1 MMGRCGVK
9 MIDIGEINI
18 SFEISVVIVTYIT
31 IYVKLGKMDRR
42 LKKLENGNMPEKP
55 QKGVLKAIRH
65 LISMLLSK

>member
-1 MMGRCGVK
+1 

-42 LKKLENGNMPEKP
+42 LKKLENGEMPEKP
-55 QKGVLKAIRH
+55 QKWVLKAIRH
-65 LISMLLSK
+65 LMSMLLSK